1 MSATLVLYYRRMTTH
16 LAFSVGAGNQI
27 QAPMLMLQIIDT
39 LHLLMLSLFFIT
51 IQITKVY
58 SLHMSK
64 RKSDIIFGL
73 SDRPNISWL
82 VDTHWLLSDWL
93 RSDLTVFPC
102 WLQSPGLKWVVVL
115 HPPLW
120 LFYCCY
126 YYYYYLCVW
135 VCAIS
140 TEARRGHWVHWS
152 WSYGWL
158 GTIQHGCF
166 WKRSVCS

>member
-73 SDRPNISWL
+73 SDRPNIS
-82 VDTHWLLSDWL
+82 
-93 RSDLTVFPC
+93 
-102 WLQSPGLKWVVVL
+102 
-115 HPPLW
+115 
-120 LFYCCY
+120 
-126 YYYYYLCVW
+126 
-135 VCAIS
+135 
-140 TEARRGHWVHWS
+140 
-152 WSYGWL
+152 
-158 GTIQHGCF
+158 
-166 WKRSVCS
+166 